1 MASGKRW
8 ACSAPDVSGY
18 WDGFHGTTEPC
29 DPASLYSQRDPPA
42 APRTTLS
49 LTSFWARSRWA
60 RHVAPGSRC
69 GHWRR
74 PATRSCCCLLPLFS
88 CILGGWSPLLCCL
101 TIELI
106 SRRNASARTN
116 RTGRRRTERAG
127 DTQRAGRSPGRSRGE
142 ASADHRSLA
151 EDSAG
156 GSSAGDQTSDGPVRR
171 GQGHQSEERESTRC
185 LPTSSCSASWP
196 DPSR

>member
-1 MASGKRW
+1 MASTAR
-8 ACSAPDVSGY
+8 
-18 WDGFHGTTEPC
+18 
-29 DPASLYSQRDPPA
+29 
-42 APRTTLS
+42 LS
-49 LTSFWARSRWA
+49 LAIPRACTRNVIHQRLPELRCHSRRSGR
-60 RHVAPGSRC
+60 APGGLDMSHRDRGAGIGGGLQRGPVAAYCRFSRAS
-69 GHWRR
+69 WV
-74 PATRSCCCLLPLFS
+74 
-88 CILGGWSPLLCCL
+88 GWSPLLCCL

-171 GQGHQSEERESTRC
+171 GQGHQCEERESTRC